1 MTAFTYDSDSSD
13 PLATIRALAS
23 RLGKALLEKALLAYY
38 VAIDPETPAWAR
50 SALIAALAYLGLP
63 FDGLP
68 DPTPIVGFSDDLAVL
83 IGALAAVAVCVRIRH
98 IRLARARMR
107 AWGIRVED
115 VANDREDG
123 DPWRD

>member
-1 MTAFTYDSDSSD
+1 MSDFWNPYAALTSGRRRLLGAGAV
-13 PLATIRALAS
+13 LAVLLLWGLIAAS
-23 RLGKALLEKALLAYY
+23 GL
-38 VAIDPETPAWAR
+38 V
-50 SALIAALAYLGLP
+50 SATKLPGPWDVLAALAYLGLP

-83 IGALAAVAVCVRIRH
+83 IGALAAVAVCIRIRH

-115 VANDREDG
+115 VANDREDD
-123 DPWRD
+123 DPWTD